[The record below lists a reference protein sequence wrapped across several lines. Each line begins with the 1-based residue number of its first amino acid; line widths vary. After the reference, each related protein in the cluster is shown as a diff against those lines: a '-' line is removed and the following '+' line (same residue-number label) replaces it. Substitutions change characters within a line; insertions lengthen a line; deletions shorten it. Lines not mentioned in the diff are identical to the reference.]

1 LTGQGNR
8 GKRLSTMDQDIVVKT
23 YAPAK
28 SLGHARRRAAMMLGV
43 ATLIALVPCT
53 LVFVAVLEG
62 DWMTGFFRAIAD
74 FMFQK
79 PVWAILAAT
88 SPLAGALLVGYGYM
102 QRAIRRRAE
111 DREAALATPP
121 APNASA

>member
-1 LTGQGNR
+1 
-8 GKRLSTMDQDIVVKT
+8 MDQDIVVKT

-28 SLGHARRRAAMMLGV
+28 SLGHARRRAAMMLGL
-43 ATLIALVPCT
+43 ATLFALLPCT

-62 DWMTGFFRAIAD
+62 DWMTGFFKSISD
-74 FMFQK
+74 FMFHQ

-102 QRAIRRRAE
+102 QRAIRRRGQ
-111 DREAALATPP
+111 DREEAIAAHAGPP
-121 APNASA
+121 S